1 MAAKSILDHGYVTLI
16 EKFGSDEK
24 IVEAA
29 RMSTGG
35 GFKGWGLI
43 TCKFCKTW
51 SQTGKLLGQCE
62 GGRGGAHSPN
72 LGGVGDE
79 KLLRYMMTNH
89 HETPFEMA
97 GAVFEVK
104 LPIFVVREWHRH
116 RTQSYNEMSGRYIE
130 LPNECYVPSLERL
143 SNSKRSTTNK
153 QGSAEG
159 VEPITAEECQ
169 DQIRFNYGEARH
181 RYEWML
187 KQEIAPE
194 IARLVLPV
202 NQYTVMRAGCDL
214 RNWFGFLML
223 RTAPNAQ
230 WEIRQYAEAIA
241 ESLAGCFPR
250 SFALF
255 KELRLDKRSSL

>member
-1 MAAKSILDHGYVTLI
+1 MTSKKILDHGYLTLI
-16 EKFGSDEK
+16 EKSGSDEK

-43 TCKFCKTW
+43 TCEFCRAW
-51 SQTGKLLGQCE
+51 SQTGKLLGHCE

-72 LGGVGDE
+72 EGGIGDE
-79 KLLRYMMTNH
+79 KLLRYLMANH

-116 RTQSYNEMSGRYIE
+116 RTQSYNEMSGRYVE
-130 LPNECYVPSLERL
+130 LPNECYVPSVERL
-143 SNSKRSTTNK
+143 MNSKRSTSNK

-159 VEPITAEECQ
+159 ISRELAEHTRILIEESYK
-169 DQIRFNYGEARH
+169 DARSF
-181 RYEWML
+181 YTTFLNEG
-187 KQEIAPE
+187 IAPE

-250 SFALF
+250 SFAIF
-255 KELRLDKRSSL
+255 KELRLDKRS